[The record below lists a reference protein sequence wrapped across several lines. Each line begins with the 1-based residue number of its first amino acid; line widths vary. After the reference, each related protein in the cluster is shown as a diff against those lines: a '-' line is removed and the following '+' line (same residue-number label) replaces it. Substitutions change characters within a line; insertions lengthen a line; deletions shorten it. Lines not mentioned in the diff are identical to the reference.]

1 MVRKTFLWRKRL
13 LAFWRRMYALTSADP
28 LQREIPP
35 HLDVKTWEN
44 CVWHAFLAAKLV
56 SLISLIWLLNSRKA
70 SLLKRSIFLKKSKF
84 GERGFPELS
93 SHYRQGSKK
102 PPRENIEKK
111 GKGKPEWGGE
121 RRFFG
126 GESSGSGGRRNRR
139 YFLPVPTKLFLKRL
153 LYFLKTRGNLKVPSI
168 HTRKRK

>member
-56 SLISLIWLLNSRKA
+56 SLISLIWLLDSRKA
-70 SLLKRSIFLKKSKF
+70 SLLKRSNFFKKNLPNLANV
-84 GERGFPELS
+84 GFPNFPLIIA
-93 SHYRQGSKK
+93 RGLKNLQGKISKRREK
-102 PPRENIEKK
+102 GNRNEEGKEGFLGVKVLVRAEDVIGDTSFLFPRN
-111 GKGKPEWGGE
+111 
-121 RRFFG
+121 FF
-126 GESSGSGGRRNRR
+126 
-139 YFLPVPTKLFLKRL
+139 
-153 LYFLKTRGNLKVPSI
+153 
-168 HTRKRK
+168 